1 MVSWTERELSLT
13 RKPSCGALDDIL
25 RDCEVEGSLK
35 LMFDF
40 RSGNKNHKEGEQN
53 GHFLDVSSPGQHL
66 AHLGHGMPSYTTYDA
81 SLQSCSSCCLQS
93 FYLEISTMVYLLWNS
108 VFHKSRLV
116 EFISTMAVGW
126 NSQLIVETWSQGGLI
141 ATTVG
146 LAVVRSHTCRRHV
159 CIVSDE

>member
-1 MVSWTERELSLT
+1 MAIFW
-13 RKPSCGALDDIL
+13 
-25 RDCEVEGSLK
+25 
-35 LMFDF
+35 MFL
-40 RSGNKNHKEGEQN
+40 G
-53 GHFLDVSSPGQHL
+53 LSSPSQHL
-66 AHLGHGMPSYTTYDA
+66 ARLAFILKQPARLGK
-81 SLQSCSSCCLQS
+81 
-93 FYLEISTMVYLLWNS
+93 LLLAW